1 LKWHFFAHSFPKAR
15 TRRLSIWV
23 RNIEGWYIEL
33 KAPISMVFFGAGTSS
48 WPTLAAMR
56 KKKKEKKYKIT
67 FQIVKTLIKW
77 LKQLFSISLS
87 F

>member
-1 LKWHFFAHSFPKAR
+1 
-15 TRRLSIWV
+15 
-23 RNIEGWYIEL
+23 
-33 KAPISMVFFGAGTSS
+33 MVFFGAGTSS